1 MISYLTVLTKDSLGK
16 RKFQLQKDM
25 DDLKYDIA
33 QEQTAS
39 KKKAR
44 EVESISNAREAA
56 KEVRSK
62 RALVALDDAA
72 EAPEPSSPAPE
83 ADVR

>member
-16 RKFQLQKDM
+16 RRFQLQKGM

-44 EVESISNAREAA
+44 EV
-56 KEVRSK
+56 
-62 RALVALDDAA
+62 
-72 EAPEPSSPAPE
+72 
-83 ADVR
+83 DVRLSDIIQDMSVVV